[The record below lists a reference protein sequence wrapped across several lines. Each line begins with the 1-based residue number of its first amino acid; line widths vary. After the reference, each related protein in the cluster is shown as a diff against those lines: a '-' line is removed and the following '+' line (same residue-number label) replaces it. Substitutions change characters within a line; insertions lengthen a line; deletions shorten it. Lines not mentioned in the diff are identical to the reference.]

1 MSLFI
6 CEHPLSM
13 RRNNSL
19 IRGSFFDDIEND
31 LENEFFNHPLITF
44 PSLYPYPYLSYNPVK
59 NLEDQISKTFNSDV
73 FKAVDFSPKINLS
86 EDENN
91 YYIHADLPGMNK
103 DQVKM
108 ELSDDDRVLT
118 ISGERETIIDNSDMN
133 SKIDSNKESNKDST
147 KDKNATKDADENK
160 ETIKE
165 EQNET
170 NKEENNKKYSRIE
183 CSYGK
188 FSRSFSIPENVDINN
203 IQAKME
209 NGVLEVTLEKIEPQ
223 KNEHKHSIQ
232 IQ

>member
-118 ISGERETIIDNSDMN
+118 ISGERETIIDNSDMD
-133 SKIDSNKESNKDST
+133 SKKDST
-147 KDKNATKDADENK
+147 KNKNVKEDANENK
-160 ETIKE
+160 ENQKKE
-165 EQNET
+165 QKKEQKET
-170 NKEENNKKYSRIE
+170 NKEENNRKYSRIE
-183 CSYGK
+183 CSYGN
-188 FSRSFSIPENVDINN
+188 FSRSFSIPENADINN

-209 NGVLEVTLEKIEPQ
+209 NGVLEVTLKKMEPQ